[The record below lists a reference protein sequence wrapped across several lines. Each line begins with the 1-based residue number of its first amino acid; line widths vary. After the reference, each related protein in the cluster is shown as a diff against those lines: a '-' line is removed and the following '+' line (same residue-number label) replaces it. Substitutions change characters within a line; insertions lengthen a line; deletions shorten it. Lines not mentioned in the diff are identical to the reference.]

1 MLLLNLAPSSDMK
14 SWVFCQ
20 DASRVSIGILQ
31 ICTTIRANKPTMEG
45 GGGVKAKQKGKKRNR
60 KKEEEK
66 TYNRLVLD
74 PVCLLPG

>member
-1 MLLLNLAPSSDMK
+1 MK

-45 GGGVKAKQKGKKRNR
+45 GGGVKAKKKGKKKNI

-66 TYNRLVLD
+66 T
-74 PVCLLPG
+74 